1 MVNKPQTVG
10 HLLCN
15 PQTVVPPLAN
25 CERQY
30 LKVAMEIGGAGLS
43 LASPICLLAHGEVIK
58 VSASKEKKVS
68 QLLRYRQFVEK
79 EAVPYPTA
87 QKSSFPY
94 HFPIVN
100 GEPHLASNTA
110 SATDDLYVL
119 EQITDLLFFYFNLFS
134 SFNFGLLS
142 IRRDSNNTYL

>member
-10 HLLCN
+10 YLLCN

-25 CERQY
+25 CEWQY
-30 LKVAMEIGGAGLS
+30 LKVAMEIGGTGLS
-43 LASPICLLAHGEVIK
+43 LAPPICLLAHGEVIK

-68 QLLRYRQFVEK
+68 QLLRYLQFVEK

-87 QKSSFPY
+87 QKCSYPY
-94 HFPIVN
+94 LF
-100 GEPHLASNTA
+100 SNCKWGVTPGFKYCLCYWW
-110 SATDDLYVL
+110 TLCPWTNYWPFVL
-119 EQITDLLFFYFNLFS
+119 LFS

-142 IRRDSNNTYL
+142 IRRDSSNTYL